1 MFEEQKEIEAIQKR
15 ISEIPSFIFEQQKYN
30 MDTIKFTLNIWLT
43 VNSAFAFAILNGSI
57 NAEKM
62 ISLFFIL
69 GSCISLF
76 AIFWTFFRQVS
87 IQKLTICQIKEEYF
101 FKKFIF
107 GVADEL
113 EKTYKVCSW
122 CVLVAWIS
130 FGVGILMI
138 MNHY

>member
-76 AIFWTFFRQVS
+76 VIFWTFFRQVS

-138 MNHY
+138 MNYY

>member
-76 AIFWTFFRQVS
+76 AIFWTFFRQVN
-87 IQKLTICQIKEEYF
+87 IQKLTIRQVKEEYF

-107 GVADEL
+107 FYIRTIFL
-113 EKTYKVCSW
+113 
-122 CVLVAWIS
+122 
-130 FGVGILMI
+130 
-138 MNHY
+138 

>member
-1 MFEEQKEIEAIQKR
+1 
-15 ISEIPSFIFEQQKYN
+15 

-76 AIFWTFFRQVS
+76 AIFWIFLD
-87 IQKLTICQIKEEYF
+87 KLA
-101 FKKFIF
+101 FK
-107 GVADEL
+107 
-113 EKTYKVCSW
+113 
-122 CVLVAWIS
+122 
-130 FGVGILMI
+130 
-138 MNHY
+138 N

>member
-1 MFEEQKEIEAIQKR
+1 
-15 ISEIPSFIFEQQKYN
+15 
-30 MDTIKFTLNIWLT
+30 
-43 VNSAFAFAILNGSI
+43 
-57 NAEKM
+57 M

-76 AIFWTFFRQVS
+76 AIFWTFFRQVN
-87 IQKLTICQIKEEYF
+87 IKKLTIRQVKEEYF

-107 GVADEL
+107 GVTDEL

-138 MNHY
+138 MNYY

>member
-1 MFEEQKEIEAIQKR
+1 
-15 ISEIPSFIFEQQKYN
+15 

-76 AIFWTFFRQVS
+76 AIF
-87 IQKLTICQIKEEYF
+87 
-101 FKKFIF
+101 
-107 GVADEL
+107 
-113 EKTYKVCSW
+113 
-122 CVLVAWIS
+122 
-130 FGVGILMI
+130 
-138 MNHY
+138 